1 MKILGI
7 GNALVDLLVRIPDET
22 LISELKVKKGSME
35 LVGKEVIAEVIN
47 KTYHLEKKQVS
58 GGSAANTIY
67 GIASLGGSTGFI
79 GTIGN
84 DNFGNVFTENL
95 KASGIEPYLFV
106 GDGETGVVGS
116 IITPDSER
124 TMTTFL
130 GAAGSISTSQI
141 NKTLLNK
148 YQLIHIEG
156 YLVFNRELI
165 DFTAKLAKECGLKVS
180 LDLAS
185 FNVVEANIDF
195 LKEMIRNSVDIVFAN
210 EDEAKALTG
219 KSPEEALE
227 EIATMVEIAVV
238 KVGKN
243 GSMIMSAGQKY
254 TVSAIEANVID
265 TTGAGD
271 LYAGGFLYGLSKG
284 LSLEMCGQIGSLLAG
299 KVIEQIGAKMP
310 AEVWTSIR
318 DEVKLIEL
326 K

>member
-7 GNALVDLLVRIPDET
+7 GNALVDLLVRIPDES
-22 LISELKVKKGSME
+22 LLSDLKVKKGSME
-35 LVGKEVIAEVIN
+35 LVNKDVIADVIN

-67 GIASLGGSTGFI
+67 GVASLGCSTGFI
-79 GTIGN
+79 GTIG
-84 DNFGNVFTENL
+84 DDDFGVAFTQNL
-95 KASGIEPYLFV
+95 KESGITPFLFV

-141 NKTLLNK
+141 NETILKQ

-165 DFTAKLAKECGLKVS
+165 EFTSKLAKQCGLKVS

-195 LKEMIRNSVDIVFAN
+195 LKNMITNYIDIVFAN
-210 EDEAKALTG
+210 EEEAKALTG
-219 KSPEEALE
+219 KSPEDALD
-227 EIATMVEIAVV
+227 EIAGMTEIAVV
-238 KVGKN
+238 KIGKH
-243 GSMIMSAGQKY
+243 GSMIRKGNEKY
-254 TVSAIEANVID
+254 TIAATEAHVID

-284 LSLEMCGQIGSLLAG
+284 VSLEKCGRIGALLAG
-299 KVIEQIGAKMP
+299 KVIEQIGAKIP
-310 AEVWTSIR
+310 AEIWPSILNKVN
-318 DEVKLIEL
+318 EIES

>member
-7 GNALVDLLVRIPDET
+7 GNALVDLLVRLPDEN
-22 LISELKVKKGSME
+22 LIADLKVQKGSME
-35 LVGKEVIAEVIN
+35 LVGKDVIADVIN
-47 KTYHLEKKQVS
+47 KTYNLEKKQVS

-67 GIASLGGSTGFI
+67 GAACLGASTGFI
-79 GTIGN
+79 GTIGD
-84 DNFGNVFTENL
+84 DNFGKVFTENL
-95 KASGIEPYLFV
+95 KESGILPYMFV

-116 IITPDSER
+116 LITPDSER

-130 GAAGSISTSQI
+130 GAAGNISTSQV
-141 NKTLLNK
+141 NETLLK
-148 YQLIHIEG
+148 QYQLIHIEG
-156 YLVFNRELI
+156 YLVFNRGLI
-165 DFTAKLAKECGLKVS
+165 EFAAKLAHECGLKVS

-195 LKEMIRNSVDIVFAN
+195 LRELIKNYVDIVFAN

-219 KSPEEALE
+219 KSPEEALD
-227 EIATMVEIAVV
+227 EIATIAEIAVV

-243 GSMIMSAGQKY
+243 GSMIKSGDQKF
-254 TVSAIEANVID
+254 TIPAIEASVID

-284 LSLEMCGQIGSLLAG
+284 LTFEKCGHIGSLLAG
-299 KVIEQIGAKMP
+299 KVIEQIGAKIP
-310 AEVWTSIR
+310 ADIWKSILAKVA
-318 DEVKLIEL
+318 EIES

>member
-7 GNALVDLLVRIPDET
+7 GNALVDLLVRLPDEN
-22 LISELKVKKGSME
+22 LIADLKVKKGSME
-35 LVGKEVIAEVIN
+35 LVDKQVIADVIN
-47 KTYHLEKKQVS
+47 KTYNLEKKQVS

-67 GIASLGGSTGFI
+67 GAASLSAITGFI

-84 DNFGNVFTENL
+84 DTFGKVFTENL
-95 KASGIEPYLFV
+95 RESGIEPFMFV

-116 IITPDSER
+116 LITPDSER

-130 GAAGSISTSQI
+130 GAAGNISTSQV
-141 NKTLLNK
+141 NETLLK
-148 YQLIHIEG
+148 QYHLIHVEG
-156 YLVFNRELI
+156 YLVFNRGLI
-165 DFTAKLAKECGLKVS
+165 EFTAKLAKECGLKVS

-185 FNVVEANIDF
+185 FNVVEANVDF
-195 LKEMIRNSVDIVFAN
+195 LQNLIKNYVDIVFAN

-219 KSPEEALE
+219 KSPEEALD
-227 EIATMVEIAVV
+227 EIATMSEIAVV

-243 GSMIMSAGQKY
+243 GSMIKSGTQKY
-254 TVSAIEANVID
+254 TIPAIEANVID

-284 LSLEMCGQIGSLLAG
+284 LSFDKCGHIGSLLAG
-299 KVIEQIGAKMP
+299 KVIEQIGAKIP
-310 AEVWTSIR
+310 AEIWKSILAKVA
-318 DEVKLIEL
+318 EIES

>member
-7 GNALVDLLVRIPDET
+7 GNALVDLLVRIPDEN
-22 LISELKVKKGSME
+22 LISELNVKKGSME

-67 GIASLGGSTGFI
+67 GVASLGGSTGFI
-79 GTIGN
+79 GTIGK
-84 DNFGNVFTENL
+84 DNFGAVFTENL
-95 KASGIEPYLFV
+95 KESGIEPYLFV

-141 NKTLLNK
+141 NKTLLNQ

-165 DFTAKLAKECGLKVS
+165 DFTAKMAKECGLKVS

-195 LKEMIRNSVDIVFAN
+195 LKDMIQNSVDIVFAN

-219 KSPEEALE
+219 KSPEDALE
-227 EIATMVEIAVV
+227 EIATMAEIAVV
-238 KVGKN
+238 KIGKN
-243 GSMIMSAGQKY
+243 GSMIKSGGKKY
-254 TVSAIEANVID
+254 VIPAIEANVID

-284 LSLEMCGQIGSLLAG
+284 LSLEKCGHIGSLLAG
-299 KVIEQIGAKMP
+299 RVIEQIGAKMP
-310 AEVWTSIR
+310 AEIWTGILTKVS
-318 DEVKLIEL
+318 EIEL

>member
-7 GNALVDLLVRIPDET
+7 GNALVDLLVRIPDES
-22 LISELKVKKGSME
+22 LLSDLKVKKGSME
-35 LVGKEVIAEVIN
+35 LVNKDVIADVIN

-67 GIASLGGSTGFI
+67 GVASLGCPTGFI
-79 GTIGN
+79 GTIG
-84 DNFGNVFTENL
+84 DDDFGVAFTRNL
-95 KASGIEPYLFV
+95 KESGITPFLFV

-141 NKTLLNK
+141 NETILKQ

-165 DFTAKLAKECGLKVS
+165 EFTSKLAKQCGLKVS

-195 LKEMIRNSVDIVFAN
+195 LKNMIANYIDIVFAN
-210 EDEAKALTG
+210 EEEAKAR
-219 KSPEEALE
+219 P
-227 EIATMVEIAVV
+227 
-238 KVGKN
+238 
-243 GSMIMSAGQKY
+243 
-254 TVSAIEANVID
+254 
-265 TTGAGD
+265 
-271 LYAGGFLYGLSKG
+271 
-284 LSLEMCGQIGSLLAG
+284 
-299 KVIEQIGAKMP
+299 
-310 AEVWTSIR
+310 
-318 DEVKLIEL
+318 
-326 K
+326 